1 MAVINQLAGT
11 HLLDL
16 PVRNYGVSAIVE
28 GACVMLDTAN
38 PATSSGAAG
47 VVLTASAAN
56 AIGFAVNAIPA
67 GGSGLVRVQGIAVA
81 NPLVGTT
88 IAAGAPVMTN
98 ATGTIVPQTAAAA
111 QIGYAWSA
119 VTTAVAGDKVL
130 VLIDRAKNA

>member
-1 MAVINQLAGT
+1 MPIINQLAGT

-16 PVRNYGVSAIVE
+16 PVRNYGVADLAE
-28 GACVMLDTAN
+28 GAAVMLDTTNVA
-38 PATSSGAAG
+38 SSQQAAG

-56 AIGFAVNAIPA
+56 AIGFLTSAIPVGKA
-67 GGSGLVRVQGIAVA
+67 GTVRVQGVAVA

-98 ATGTIVPQTAAAA
+98 ATGAVLAQTAGNA